1 MTEFR
6 TLCDIPRQLQAEYRK
21 SDQLLHKN
29 GGEWR
34 AIPTD
39 DFCGR
44 IRHAALG
51 LARLGI
57 SRGDRVALLSENR
70 PEWTAADYAIL
81 STGASVVPI
90 YPTLLPEQIEHLL
103 RDSGAAGIVVSNTAH
118 LDAVR
123 TLRGRLPALRLCVVM
138 DPPAALPEGVLSWT
152 DLLNAGAEEAAR
164 RPEAFD
170 AMVHAVQPEDL
181 ASIIYTSGTT
191 GVPKGVMLTH
201 ANMVHNVTACCAAV
215 PFVSS
220 DVCLSF
226 LPLSHVYERMVEYC
240 YLYRG
245 ATIAY
250 AESLDTVA
258 RDLQEL
264 EPTIAC
270 AVPRIFEKI
279 YRRIL
284 DAGAALPLL
293 RRPVFY
299 WALAVARRCGVVSRP
314 GRRIRGHLRL
324 QQALADRLVY
334 RALRARLGG
343 RLRFFVSGSAPLS
356 REIAEVFLGM
366 GVIILEGYGLTET
379 SPVIA
384 VNRIEAICP
393 GTVGRPVDGVEVRID
408 ESGEIL
414 TKSPSV
420 MKGYYNNEEAT
431 REAIVDGWF
440 RTGDIGHLEEH
451 GCLVITD
458 RKKEILKTS
467 GGKMVAPQ
475 HLENLLLTDR
485 FIAQAMV
492 VGDRRRFIAALIV
505 PNFEMMRSYAALKGI
520 EYAGIE
526 DLLRHTRI
534 VDLIRRRIARVNDR
548 LARYERIKA
557 FRIIEREFRPETG
570 EITLTL
576 KIRRKVVEER
586 YRDRIEAMY
595 AEAGP
600 PDSETAA
607 PGTGG

>member
-6 TLCDIPRQLQAEYRK
+6 TLCDIPTQLQAEYRK
-21 SDQLLHKN
+21 SDQLLYKS
-29 GGEWR
+29 GAEWR

-44 IRHAALG
+44 IRDAAMG

-70 PEWTAADYAIL
+70 PEWAAADYAIL
-81 STGASVVPI
+81 ATGASVVPI

-103 RDSGAAGIVVSNTAH
+103 RDSGAAAIIVSNTTH
-118 LDAVR
+118 LEAVR
-123 TLRGRLPALRLCVVM
+123 SLRGRLASLRWCVVM
-138 DPPAALPEGVLSWT
+138 DPPAALPEGTLSWAG
-152 DLLNAGAEEAAR
+152 LLESGAGEAAS

-170 AMVHAVQPEDL
+170 AMVAAVQPDDL

-201 ANMVHNVTACCAAV
+201 ANLVHNVTACCAAV

-220 DVCLSF
+220 DLCLSF

-250 AESLDTVA
+250 AESIDTVP
-258 RDLQEL
+258 RDLQDL

-270 AVPRIFEKI
+270 AVPRVFEKI
-279 YRRIL
+279 YGRVL
-284 DAGAALPLL
+284 DAGAALPPL
-293 RRPVFY
+293 RRWVFY
-299 WALAVARRCGVVSRP
+299 WGLAVARRCGVVSRQ
-314 GRRIRGHLRL
+314 GRKIRGQLRL
-324 QQALADRLVY
+324 QQALADRLVF
-334 RALRARLGG
+334 RAMRARLGG
-343 RLRFFVSGSAPLS
+343 RLRFFVSGGAPLS

-384 VNRIEAICP
+384 VNRVDTVCP
-393 GTVGRPVDGVEVRID
+393 GTVGRPIEGVEVQID
-408 ESGEIL
+408 ETGEIL
-414 TKSPSV
+414 TRSPSV

-431 REAIVDGWF
+431 REVIVDGWF
-440 RTGDIGHLEEH
+440 HTGDIGHLDER

-475 HLENLLLTDR
+475 YLENLLLTDR
-485 FIAQAMV
+485 FIAQAVV
-492 VGDRRRFIAALIV
+492 VGDRRRFISALVV
-505 PNFEMMRSYAALKGI
+505 PSFEMMRSYAALKGI
-520 EYAGIE
+520 EYNGMD
-526 DLLRHTRI
+526 DLLRHPRI

-548 LARYERIKA
+548 LARYEKIKA
-557 FRIIEREFRPETG
+557 FRILEREFRPEAG
-570 EITLTL
+570 EITPTL
-576 KIRRKVVEER
+576 KVRRKVIEER
-586 YRDRIEAMY
+586 YRDRIEEMY

-600 PDSETAA
+600 PDPEAAA
-607 PGTGG
+607 PGDG